1 MTDRND
7 WMYAKGG
14 ILVGR
19 QLYDEDHNPT
29 SNNPDRNSPAQR
41 VNHRTYLYMC
51 MVGFVYFKNI
61 ETEINIWIDKWNEG
75 KTKLK
80 LHEYLGMTLDQ
91 YVAWLEKRAT
101 VQDIINQRYWE
112 ITGNIE

>member
-29 SNNPDRNSPAQR
+29 SNNPDKNSPAQK

-51 MVGFVYFKNI
+51 MVGFI
-61 ETEINIWIDKWNEG
+61 SEINDWIDKWCKEKN
-75 KTKLK
+75 KLQI
-80 LHEYLGMTLDQ
+80 HEYLGMTSDQ
-91 YVAWLEKRAT
+91 YKAWLEKRAT

-112 ITGNIE
+112 ITGKVL